1 MLGKKKMWHYCSST
15 VQAAQ
20 LPRQPDLKMI
30 TLACG
35 LQEKTSYH
43 ILIFK
48 MFS

>member
-1 MLGKKKMWHYCSST
+1 MQQDWDFPI
-15 VQAAQ
+15 QAASS
-20 LPRQPDLKMI
+20 PHQPDLEMI
-30 TLACG
+30 TLAPG